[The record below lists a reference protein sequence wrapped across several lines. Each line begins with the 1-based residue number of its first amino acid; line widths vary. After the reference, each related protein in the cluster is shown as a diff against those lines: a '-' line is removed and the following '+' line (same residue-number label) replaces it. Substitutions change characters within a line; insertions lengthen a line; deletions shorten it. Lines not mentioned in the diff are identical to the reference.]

1 MFLVSF
7 VLLLS
12 ITFSLSFNLISN
24 NLNYSFKKSHALN
37 MVTDTIKAIEFK
49 GAGTVL
55 VANPTETSH
64 YMHKSCVFLYD
75 CTSDL
80 SQGVILQKQT
90 AFVMGEMAPNIE
102 PFDANPLFTGG
113 EDGDDTAIMLSQH
126 DLGGYSKPAGNS
138 GIYVGGMREAKKL
151 VIDNNND
158 VHPLDFK
165 FLFKSSIW
173 TTDGLMKEIEMNR
186 WKCVELPIEDILCQD
201 ESFSLYAKVKN
212 TLMKTNEWFPKEE

>member
-1 MFLVSF
+1 M
-7 VLLLS
+7 
-12 ITFSLSFNLISN
+12 T
-24 NLNYSFKKSHALN
+24 
-37 MVTDTIKAIEFK
+37 TDFIKAVDFK
-49 GAGTVL
+49 GPGTVL
-55 VANPTETSH
+55 IANPTETSH

-113 EDGDDTAIMLSQH
+113 EDGEDTAIMLGKY

-138 GIYVGGMREAKKL
+138 GIYVGGMREAKIL
-151 VIDNNND
+151 VNDNNNN

-165 FLFKSSIW
+165 FLFKSCIW
-173 TTDGLMKEIEMNR
+173 TTNELMKEIEMGR

-212 TLMKTNEWFPKEE
+212 TLMKTNEWYSTE